1 MNEPLERNQI
11 IQLLTNLGK
20 EQDDEVLSAARSL
33 HSRVTESGLTWEDLL
48 VEDQSEINNE
58 YQDNYLKDED
68 ENSPEINVDETQT
81 LSLIEKLLAND
92 NFSSDLHEE
101 LMEYQT
107 EISDGK
113 FEPRDHRYVHA
124 LYNRLTKS

>member
-1 MNEPLERNQI
+1 MNEPLDRNQI

-20 EQDDEVLSAARSL
+20 EQDEKVLLAARSL

-48 VEDQSEINNE
+48 VEDQSEINTE
-58 YQDNYLKDED
+58 TEDNFLKDED
-68 ENSPEINVDETQT
+68 ENIPEISVDETQT
-81 LSLIEKLLAND
+81 LSLIKKLLAND
-92 NFSSDLHEE
+92 SFSSDLHEE

-124 LYNRLTKS
+124 LYTRLTKS

>member
-1 MNEPLERNQI
+1 MNEPLDRNQI

-20 EQDDEVLSAARSL
+20 EQDEKVLLAARSL

-48 VEDQSEINNE
+48 VKDQSEINTE
-58 YQDNYLKDED
+58 TKDNFLKDED
-68 ENSPEINVDETQT
+68 ENIPEISVDETQT

-124 LYNRLTKS
+124 LYTRLTKS

>member
-1 MNEPLERNQI
+1 
-11 IQLLTNLGK
+11 
-20 EQDDEVLSAARSL
+20 SL

>member
-1 MNEPLERNQI
+1 MTTKI
-11 IQLLTNLGK
+11 
-20 EQDDEVLSAARSL
+20 
-33 HSRVTESGLTWEDLL
+33 
-48 VEDQSEINNE
+48 
-58 YQDNYLKDED
+58 KDFIPENED
-68 ENSPEINVDETQT
+68 ENSAENSVDETQT

-92 NFSSDLHEE
+92 SFSSDLHEE

-124 LYNRLTKS
+124 LYARLTKP

>member
-124 LYNRLTKS
+124 LYTRLTKS

>member
-1 MNEPLERNQI
+1 MDEPLERNQI

-33 HSRVTESGLTWEDLL
+33 HRRVTESGLTWEDLL

-124 LYNRLTKS
+124 LYTRLTKS